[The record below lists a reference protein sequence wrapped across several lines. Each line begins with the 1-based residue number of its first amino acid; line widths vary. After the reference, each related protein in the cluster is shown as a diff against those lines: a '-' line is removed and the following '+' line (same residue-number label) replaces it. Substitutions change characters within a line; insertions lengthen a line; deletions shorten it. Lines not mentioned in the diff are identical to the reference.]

1 MEGPWVPKGHGIL
14 SCLLL
19 DLLPDVKIDF
29 CFVSVTL
36 IGFCLFMARCRE
48 ESKGSPVLGL
58 VDWSSE
64 S

>member
-1 MEGPWVPKGHGIL
+1 MEGPWVPKGRGI
-14 SCLLL
+14 LL

-58 VDWSSE
+58 VG
-64 S
+64 